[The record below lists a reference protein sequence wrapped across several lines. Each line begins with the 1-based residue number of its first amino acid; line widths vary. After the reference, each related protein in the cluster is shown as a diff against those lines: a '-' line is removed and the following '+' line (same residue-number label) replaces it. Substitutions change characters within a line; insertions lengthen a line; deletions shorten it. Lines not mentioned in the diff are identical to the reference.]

1 MEKFRI
7 YLLPPFT
14 KNALSYII
22 PLSACMYFFLEMY
35 GLQRENVHGVH
46 RSNLSS
52 LHLFVRE
59 KYKEVKD
66 GKKVG
71 LPLHR
76 G

>member
-22 PLSACMYFFLEMY
+22 PLSAYLPIF
-35 GLQRENVHGVH
+35 RESTSFKWEIVHHVQH
-46 RSNLSS
+46 SNLSS
-52 LHLFVRE
+52 LHSFVRE
-59 KYKEVKD
+59 TYKEVKD

-71 LPLHR
+71 LPLH
-76 G
+76 GG